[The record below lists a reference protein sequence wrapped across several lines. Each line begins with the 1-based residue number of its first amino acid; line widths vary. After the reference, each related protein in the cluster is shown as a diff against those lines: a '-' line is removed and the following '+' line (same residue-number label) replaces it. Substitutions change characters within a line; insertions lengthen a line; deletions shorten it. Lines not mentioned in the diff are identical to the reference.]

1 MHNSVFLSN
10 SATKCVRAKAEE
22 SPFSVNAVQRQC
34 FNVSRLI
41 FARLHFSL
49 RNTEC
54 VSVKKAAIIFF
65 YLLDIAYTTNALQ
78 QTYLKR

>member
-1 MHNSVFLSN
+1 MHNSDFLSN

-22 SPFSVNAVQRQC
+22 SPVSANAVQRQC
-34 FNVSRLI
+34 FDVSRLI
-41 FARLHFSL
+41 FARLHISL

-54 VSVKKAAIIFF
+54 VSVKKAAVIFF

-78 QTYLKR
+78 QTCSKR